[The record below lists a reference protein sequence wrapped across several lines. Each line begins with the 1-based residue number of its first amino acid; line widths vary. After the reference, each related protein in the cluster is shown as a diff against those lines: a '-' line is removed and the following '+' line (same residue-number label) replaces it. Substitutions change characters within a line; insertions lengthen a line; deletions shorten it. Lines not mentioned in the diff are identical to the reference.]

1 MCASILTR
9 RLLVL
14 SQIINKIP
22 QNDHFSNKVMR
33 YPLKENLK
41 QESNVV
47 ACHFLLNIN
56 VTATPRDQTWASP
69 RVDIVPRSFE
79 TNTR

>member
-1 MCASILTR
+1 
-9 RLLVL
+9 
-14 SQIINKIP
+14 
-22 QNDHFSNKVMR
+22 MR